1 MIKEDSLQQ
10 GDRFLPTS
18 LPTQQQKY
26 LATES
31 RGYPNKTRLRGF
43 KS

>member
-10 GDRFLPTS
+10 GDRFFS
-18 LPTQQQKY
+18 YQPTQKQKY

-31 RGYPNKTRLRGF
+31 HGYINKTRLRGF